1 MPSYIYG
8 CSTCNTVFTQV
19 RAVEEREQPATCR
32 KCGTSST
39 KRLFKEPIKIQVR
52 ESFRASPTQAKQESI
67 TEVMWD
73 SIEDRYDSVIDG
85 FTVTGMATGI
95 IAGGN
100 GRTLARNV
108 RATYNGVAIDVGDDA
123 VWQDYNTIIE

>member
-1 MPSYIYG
+1 
-8 CSTCNTVFTQV
+8 
-19 RAVEEREQPATCR
+19 
-32 KCGTSST
+32 
-39 KRLFKEPIKIQVR
+39 
-52 ESFRASPTQAKQESI
+52 
-67 TEVMWD
+67 MWD
-73 SIEDRYDSVIDG
+73 SIKDRYDSVIDG

-108 RATYNGVAIDVGDDA
+108 RAMYNGVAIDVGDDA